1 MVTLVVHFFGLSFS
15 LFHSLSPS
23 VQIKS
28 EYVHVAHFQPQNRKG
43 PPQTE
48 QMRKRHRTRW
58 THTIVKQTEKRMP
71 HNHVKLNCLEK
82 YKLHCLWPY
91 SKSALLSKSSATRV
105 SSLFGM
111 RHTLHEVEERYVY
124 RQNCSSRIV
133 TACYF
138 KLQPFIYGSILL
150 SQYVGFTLAFCI
162 APNTLQHKYEAR
174 IVLEWHAI
182 EQRDTDENRETVE
195 NRKRNKTVISKWFI
209 YFASGK
215 RVLNGCL
222 RIQGLFH
229 RSDSKHRSNFE
240 SNLRMIF
247 EYFAWWEKWLHFE

>member
-15 LFHSLSPS
+15 IFHSLSPS

-82 YKLHCLWPY
+82 YKLHCLWPC

-162 APNTLQHKYEAR
+162 APNTLQHKYEFNTE
-174 IVLEWHAI
+174 LCSNGMQLNKETLTKTEKQWKI
-182 EQRDTDENRETVE
+182 ERET
-195 NRKRNKTVISKWFI
+195 KLWF
-209 YFASGK
+209 
-215 RVLNGCL
+215 
-222 RIQGLFH
+222 Q
-229 RSDSKHRSNFE
+229 SDSSILHRGNEF
-240 SNLRMIF
+240 
-247 EYFAWWEKWLHFE
+247 